1 MQAIITLCLFVS
13 AMGFAPSSRTTSS
26 IQLNMAAEGF
36 SKSVPFLLKPKNL
49 DAFTAANEE
58 FDPLGLAEVWDIN
71 FLREAELKHCRVAM
85 LATVGWLVQVSIIS
99 ESYYT
104 KIPFLHIQ

>member
-1 MQAIITLCLFVS
+1 MQVVIALCLIAS
-13 AMGFAPSSRTTSS
+13 AMGFAPSSRTTAS

-58 FDPLGLAEVWDIN
+58 FDPLGLAEVFDVK
-71 FLREAELKHCRVAM
+71 FLREAELKHCRIAM
-85 LATVGWLVQVSIIS
+85 LATVGWLVQVRFEITFTGTLVL
-99 ESYYT
+99 E
-104 KIPFLHIQ
+104 